1 MRPVEHHLALTAAR
15 DVIEFPIVGDIDTGG
30 WDLRKALRLALNGNV
45 VVVEWLKSPIAYEE
59 EVGFRS
65 RLGGLLDPIMVLEK
79 SPPIMSGSCG
89 SISRV
94 RERDRSS

>member
-1 MRPVEHHLALTAAR
+1 M
-15 DVIEFPIVGDIDTGG
+15 
-30 WDLRKALRLALNGNV
+30 
-45 VVVEWLKSPIAYEE
+45 VEWLKSPIAYEE